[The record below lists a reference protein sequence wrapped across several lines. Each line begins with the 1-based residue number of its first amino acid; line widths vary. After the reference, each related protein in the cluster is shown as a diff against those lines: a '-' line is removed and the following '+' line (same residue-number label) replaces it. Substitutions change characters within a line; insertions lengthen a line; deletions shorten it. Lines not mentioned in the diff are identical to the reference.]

1 MNEPRKFLSYFS
13 VFLLWLF
20 NLSAITGIYIGNQ
33 DWFMSKTPLNML
45 LILGLTILVFPVDSW
60 KKGLL
65 FLGIGIASIFSEW
78 LGVNYGLIFGE
89 YEYGKN
95 FGPKIDGVPYLI
107 GVNWAFLTFATAAIA
122 TKWLQNFWARI
133 GFGAALMVVLD
144 FFLEE
149 SAPRFDFWYWDQ
161 GYPPLQNFLGWF
173 VLAFLFH
180 MLFQGM
186 KLKGNSLFSHHLYV
200 SQLIFFVFFFFWKG

>member
-1 MNEPRKFLSYFS
+1 
-13 VFLLWLF
+13 
-20 NLSAITGIYIGNQ
+20 
-33 DWFMSKTPLNML
+33 MSKTPLNML
-45 LILGLTILVFPVDSW
+45 LIMGLTILVFPVDSW

-65 FLGIGIASIFSEW
+65 FFGIGIASIFAEW

-89 YEYGKN
+89 YEYGMN

>member
-20 NLSAITGIYIGNQ
+20 NVSAIAGIYVGNQ

-45 LILGLTILVFPVDSW
+45 LILGLMIVVFPVDNW

-65 FLGIGIASIFSEW
+65 FLGIGIASVFAEW

-89 YEYGKN
+89 YEYGRN

-107 GVNWAFLTFATAAIA
+107 GVNWAFLTFATGAIA
-122 TKWLQNFWARI
+122 TKWLRNFWARI
-133 GFGAALMVVLD
+133 GLGAFLMVLLD

-173 VLAFLFH
+173 VLALLFH
-180 MLFQGM
+180 ILFQRM
-186 KLKGNSLFSHHLYV
+186 KLKGNTLFSHHLYA
-200 SQLIFFVFFFFWKG
+200 SQLVFFIFFFLLKG